1 MQIYVKV
8 SPFMIQNS
16 SFCQSLRPLSLY
28 PQSIASD
35 LFCRVYGEP
44 PSKKN
49 ARLKGRKPGLPFV
62 LSILIIAS
70 HSTFS
75 CRSLSTQVEN
85 SPAQFSNVESGSSET
100 APASSDS
107 ISPPF
112 AFGRHSDIDWEV
124 RFNNPVCTH
133 SGKPTTW
140 CDDSDREKAAKDSG
154 IEDKLIE
161 QLQSPLTAKIRL
173 SYMTLSSKRIIQEIC
188 EQAKSR
194 QLAIDIFIQKDLIFP
209 PEAATGGYKDLIQCS
224 VSNPSLRLFPRGSNS
239 WLNHAKIFLSEEKE
253 SDLIRFTSSS
263 ANLSSSGVSLHFD
276 NWLFFKAPKAA
287 PIAHANICFFD
298 ALEKMTNPSGNIDK
312 AVFTKLFDACIIT
325 NPQSQ
330 SNELQFVATPTPASM
345 DSPYSLLLKEISNAK
360 TNIKIAAHKI
370 TATNSGSFKIVDA
383 LIEKLKSGTEFQI
396 SIIFD
401 DDTILKHKKVA
412 GSESLNV
419 SKEELEGYTR
429 LIEAGAK
436 IKFVD
441 TNESAG
447 LLMHSKYMIFDE
459 QRIFTGA
466 GNFSSASLL
475 GKNTEN
481 FYVSSIPSL
490 VNAYVK
496 QWHNL
501 NSRGLEESDF
511 K

>member
-1 MQIYVKV
+1 M
-8 SPFMIQNS
+8 
-16 SFCQSLRPLSLY
+16 
-28 PQSIASD
+28 
-35 LFCRVYGEP
+35 
-44 PSKKN
+44 
-49 ARLKGRKPGLPFV
+49 

-85 SPAQFSNVESGSSET
+85 IPAQFSNVESGSSET
-100 APASSDS
+100 VPESSDS

-173 SYMTLSSKRIIQEIC
+173 SYMTLSSKRIIQELC

-224 VSNPSLRLFPRGSNS
+224 VSNPSLRR
-239 WLNHAKIFLSEEKE
+239 
-253 SDLIRFTSSS
+253 
-263 ANLSSSGVSLHFD
+263 GVSLHFD

-501 NSRGLEESDF
+501 NSRGLEESEF